1 MPEPITTA
9 MIVGALAWAFAEK
22 AAGKMGEKAVEN
34 IGGSLWEK
42 CKDLLKGDEIITLF
56 PRASS
61 LEDVRKELETKLDE
75 KLAADPAARAD
86 LEEAFRQLPPQIK
99 QNVMNITGSGNVGI
113 QDVQGSNI
121 NINK

>member
-9 MIVGALAWAFAEK
+9 LIVGTLAWTFAEK
-22 AAGKMGEKAVEN
+22 AAGKIGEN

-42 CKDLLKGDEIITLF
+42 CKTLLKGDEIITLF
-56 PRASS
+56 PQASDS
-61 LEDVRKELETKLDE
+61 PSKQKELETKLDE

-86 LEEAFRQLPPQIK
+86 LEKAFNELPQQIK
-99 QNVMNITGSGNVGI
+99 QNVLNVTGSGNVGI

-121 NINK
+121 NVNK